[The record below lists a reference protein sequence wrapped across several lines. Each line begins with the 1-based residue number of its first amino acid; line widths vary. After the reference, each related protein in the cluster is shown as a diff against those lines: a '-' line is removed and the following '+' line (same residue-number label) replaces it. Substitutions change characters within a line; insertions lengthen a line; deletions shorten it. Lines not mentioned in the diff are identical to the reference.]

1 MSSSI
6 LIIED
11 EKIVRVTLADA
22 LKAEGYTVFAVKDG
36 DTALLALEQGDFS
49 LVISDIRLPGAG
61 GIQILRKSLSE
72 SPSTPVIMMTAYG
85 NIKDAVESMRLGAFD
100 YITKPF
106 DLEEMLISVGRALE
120 VHSITQDNI
129 RLRKEL
135 SNHYGV
141 PNLIGES
148 KTMQAVYALLEKI
161 SRTDSTVL
169 ILGESGTGKE
179 LIASTIHYQSSRKN
193 KPIVRVN
200 CAALPDDLIES
211 ELFGYEK
218 GAFTGADSK
227 KPGRFERA
235 DGGTIFLDEIGDLPI
250 LTQTKILRVLEDN
263 SFEPLGATKTASV
276 DVRIIAATN
285 KNLEKAVKKETFR
298 EDLFYR
304 LNVIPIELPP
314 LRKRTGDI
322 PLLLDFFTKKFND
335 QMGTGVNFG
344 QEATEVLIAYPF
356 PGNVRELM
364 NIVERCLALTN
375 GKIVKPSDLPPHIAK
390 NVQGKIQLSTLQE
403 VTAQAEKKHII
414 QILSLTK
421 GNRSKASEILGV
433 SRKTLWDK
441 INTHKLD
448 V

>member
-1 MSSSI
+1 MSDSI

-11 EKIVRVTLADA
+11 EKIVRVSLTDA
-22 LKAEGYTVFAVKDG
+22 LKSEGYTVFAVADG
-36 DTALLALEQGDFS
+36 EAALLALEEGDFS
-49 LVISDIRLPGAG
+49 LVITDIRLPGAG

-72 SPSTPVIMMTAYG
+72 APSTPVIMMTAYG
-85 NIKDAVESMRLGAFD
+85 NIKDAVEAMRLGAFD

-106 DLEEMLISVGRALE
+106 DLEEMLLTVKRALE

-135 SNHYGV
+135 SNHYGM
-141 PNLIGES
+141 PNIIGES
-148 KTMQAVYALLEKI
+148 KAMQAVYALLEKI

-179 LIASTIHYQSSRKN
+179 LIASTIHYQSRRKS
-193 KPIVRVN
+193 KPIIRVN

-227 KPGRFERA
+227 KPGRFKLA
-235 DGGTIFLDEIGDLPI
+235 DGGTIFLDEIGDLPL
-250 LTQTKILRVLEDN
+250 LTQTKILRVLEEKN
-263 SFEPLGATKTASV
+263 FEPLGSIKTESV

-285 KNLEKAVKKETFR
+285 KNLENAVEKETFR

-304 LNVIPIELPP
+304 LNVIPVELPP
-314 LRKRTGDI
+314 LRKRRGDI
-322 PLLLDFFTKKFND
+322 SLLLDSFSRKLND
-335 QMGTGVNFG
+335 QMGTDVDFG
-344 QEATEVLIAYPF
+344 QEATEALMNYSF
-356 PGNVRELM
+356 PGNVRELL
-364 NIVERCLALTN
+364 NIVERCVALTN
-375 GKIVKPSDLPPHIAK
+375 GKTVQSSDLPPHIAK
-390 NVQGKIQLSTLQE
+390 KLQGKVKLSTLQQ
-403 VTAQAEKKHII
+403 VTADAEKKHITK
-414 QILSLTK
+414 ILSLTK
-421 GNRSKASEILGV
+421 GNRSKASEVLGI

-441 INTHKLD
+441 INTHKLN

>member
-1 MSSSI
+1 MSNSI

-11 EKIVRVTLADA
+11 EKIVRVSLTDA
-22 LKAEGYTVFAVKDG
+22 LKAEGYTVLAVADG
-36 DTALLALEQGDFS
+36 NAALLALERGDFS
-49 LVISDIRLPGAG
+49 LVITDIRLPGAG

-72 SPSTPVIMMTAYG
+72 APSTPVIMMTAYG
-85 NIKDAVESMRLGAFD
+85 NIKDAVEAMRLGAFD

-106 DLEEMLISVGRALE
+106 DLDEMLISVSRALD

-135 SNHYGV
+135 SSHYGV
-141 PNLIGES
+141 PNIIGES
-148 KTMQAVYALLEKI
+148 KAMQAVYALLEKI

-179 LIASTIHYQSSRKN
+179 LIASTIHYQSSRKH
-193 KPIVRVN
+193 KPIIRVN

-227 KPGRFERA
+227 KPGRFQLA
-235 DGGTIFLDEIGDLPI
+235 DGGTIFLDEIGDLPL
-250 LTQTKILRVLEDN
+250 LTQTKILRVLEEK
-263 SFEPLGATKTASV
+263 SFEPLGATKTISV
-276 DVRIIAATN
+276 DVRVIAATN
-285 KNLEKAVKKETFR
+285 KNLEKAVLKKTFR

-314 LRKRTGDI
+314 LRSRSGDI
-322 PLLLDFFTKKFND
+322 PLLLESFSKKFND
-335 QMGTGVNFG
+335 QMGTDINFG
-344 QEATEVLIAYPF
+344 REATEALINYSF
-356 PGNVRELM
+356 PGNVRELL
-364 NIVERCLALTN
+364 NLVERCIALTN
-375 GKIVKPSDLPPHIAK
+375 GKTVGPSDLPAHIIKK
-390 NVQGKIQLSTLQE
+390 NKGKIQLMSLQE
-403 VTAQAEKKHII
+403 VTANAEKKHITE
-414 QILSLTK
+414 ILSLTK
-421 GNRSKASEILGV
+421 GNRSKASEILGI